1 MKGVK
6 QKQICR
12 SYYKTGECKYGDKC
26 RFLHIIEGSDDV
38 LTKPESD
45 DKVVGE
51 EEKVE
56 EEEKEK
62 KETEEKEGKKDKK
75 ESEIEEEE
83 EEESGDKSEKK
94 EVIQIEKERLKPID
108 PELYILYLFICN
120 NI

>member
-56 EEEKEK
+56 EEEKE
-62 KETEEKEGKKDKK
+62 GKKDKK